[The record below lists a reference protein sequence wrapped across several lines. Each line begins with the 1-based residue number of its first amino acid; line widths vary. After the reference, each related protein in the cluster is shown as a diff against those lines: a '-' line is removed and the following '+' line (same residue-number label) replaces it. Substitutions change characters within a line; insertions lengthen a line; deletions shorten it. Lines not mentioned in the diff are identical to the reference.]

1 MQQYFIKETLKV
13 GTYVTLDDEILFHL
27 KRVLRKMKGYEF
39 RLIDKENKAFLCTL
53 EDERAKVISAIKEE
67 RELRHE
73 LVLALAL
80 IKHDR
85 FEWAIQKATEL
96 GVSKIIPL
104 ISERVMIKDD
114 SEVKRIKRYQKIAK
128 EAAEQSLR
136 HRIPEITSFMSLD
149 EVASL
154 PVTNKLLAYEK
165 EEEKKLEDYD
175 DDTLIVIGPEGGFSK
190 KEYQLLMECGFSSI
204 SLGKRILRAETAA
217 IAAVCIIGR
226 GME

>member
-27 KRVLRKMKGYEF
+27 KRVLRKVKGYEF
-39 RLIDKENKAFLCTL
+39 RLIDKESRAFLCTL
-53 EDERAKVISAIKEE
+53 EDDRAKVISVIKEE

-136 HRIPEITSFMSLD
+136 HRTPEITSFMSLD

-154 PVTNKLLAYEK
+154 PVANKLLAYEK

-190 KEYQLLMECGFSSI
+190 KEYQLLIERGFSSI

>member
-27 KRVLRKMKGYEF
+27 KRVLRKVKGYEF

-53 EDERAKVISAIKEE
+53 EDDRAKVISAIKEE

-154 PVTNKLLAYEK
+154 PVKNKLLAYEK

-175 DDTLIVIGPEGGFSK
+175 DDTQYADS
-190 KEYQLLMECGFSSI
+190 C
-204 SLGKRILRAETAA
+204 
-217 IAAVCIIGR
+217 
-226 GME
+226 